1 MDINELMSVYNYKYS
16 TLSLFLL
23 LYAAHSYRY
32 LVFAVDPLP
41 YMGIDELMRVYNY
54 SGYSGW
60 NNCPCF
66 CSACCCCC
74 CAHVYGIKVCLCLYV
89 YV

>member
-1 MDINELMSVYNYKYS
+1 MQHTVIDI
-16 TLSLFLL
+16 
-23 LYAAHSYRY
+23 LYLQSI
-32 LVFAVDPLP
+32 PLP